1 MNRNLYRSLT
11 ENSLSYF
18 FPNSSLI
25 ITLLLLF
32 FFFSLRFLFSDTV
45 INFFNFFSLEILLLL
60 SLFVCWVFFLQYL
73 PNFLEAWICC
83 LCDWRYY
90 LMLTIHQKTILSHTG
105 LLFTIYD
112 GCTKEE
118 WSKIIKLIQATNV
131 QTTFI
136 TASIQNKFTFPLF
149 FITLFRSFLFCKASP
164 GQPMGESLACFNIT
178 ELNMRLR

>member
-25 ITLLLLF
+25 IAVVVVF

-45 INFFNFFSLEILLLL
+45 INLLIFSPLKFCYRCRC
-60 SLFVCWVFFLQYL
+60 LFVGFFFLQYL